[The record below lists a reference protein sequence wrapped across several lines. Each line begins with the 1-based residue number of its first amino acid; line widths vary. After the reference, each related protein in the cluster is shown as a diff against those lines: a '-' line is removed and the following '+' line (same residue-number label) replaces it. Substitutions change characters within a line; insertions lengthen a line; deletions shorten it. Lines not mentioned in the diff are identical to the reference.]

1 MLVYIFP
8 GVVQC
13 ATILQTNTAQIR
25 KALNNRYAY
34 GNASEKKNPVRCKV
48 IIILM
53 EIIVMLL
60 LTEVLSK
67 SI

>member
-34 GNASEKKNPVRCKV
+34 ENASEKKTQSDVKW
-48 IIILM
+48 
-53 EIIVMLL
+53 
-60 LTEVLSK
+60 
-67 SI
+67 